1 MNTKRKTKKKRKL
14 SIIVKLLLGFA
25 FVLLITSA
33 VNIYSLFQLDV
44 LAGLTTKIYNHPL
57 QVTRAVLHA
66 DGDIVRMHRGM
77 KDVVL
82 ATDNAGIEAARA
94 VVDEEEM
101 EVYEQLAIVE
111 EWILGAEGQALIA
124 DALQAFRDWKVIRD
138 EVINLTKAGETA
150 QAAAI
155 TKGKGADH
163 VELLSSSML
172 AMREYAAT
180 KATEMYNTAQATR
193 TRVITT
199 AVISLVSA
207 LLVSGLFGYFLSRN
221 ISGNIN
227 KVADTARIVASG
239 DLTARAEVQSG
250 DEIEALAQAF
260 NQMSTDLGEI
270 IRQTQAAVGN
280 ITSASTQIA
289 STVTE
294 QASTAT
300 QQASSVTETTST
312 VEEVRQTA
320 EQTSERAHQVAE
332 SAQEAINVA
341 DQGTIAVE
349 DTVAVM
355 NSIRE
360 QVNTIAETIL
370 SLSEQTQQIGEII
383 ATVND
388 IADQSNLLALN
399 AAIEAARAGE
409 AGKGF
414 AVVAGEVRS
423 LAEQSVQATAQVR
436 DILGEIQ
443 KAANTAVM
451 VTEEGA
457 KRTEAGEQQARSTT
471 EAFGSIS
478 EHVSRVS
485 QSAQQIAASTS
496 QQLVGMDQVVEAM
509 NSINQATVQTE
520 ASTRQVDSAAQNLNA
535 LGEEL
540 TGLVERFQLE

>member
-1 MNTKRKTKKKRKL
+1 
-14 SIIVKLLLGFA
+14 
-25 FVLLITSA
+25 
-33 VNIYSLFQLDV
+33 
-44 LAGLTTKIYNHPL
+44 
-57 QVTRAVLHA
+57 
-66 DGDIVRMHRGM
+66 M

-82 ATDNAGIEAARA
+82 ATNKAGIEAAQA

-111 EWILGAEGQALIA
+111 EWILGEEGQTLVV
-124 DALQAFRDWKVIRD
+124 DAIQTFDDWKVIRD
-138 EVINLTKAGETA
+138 EVIALTIAGDVT

-163 VELLSSSML
+163 VALLESKML

-180 KATEMYNTAQATR
+180 KATEMYNTAQVTR
-193 TRVITT
+193 SNVIIT
-199 AVISLVSA
+199 AIISLVTA

-227 KVADTARIVASG
+227 KVADTARFVASG
-239 DLTARAEVQSG
+239 DLTARADVQSG
-250 DEIEALAQAF
+250 DEAESLAQAF
-260 NQMSTDLGEI
+260 NNMSDDLGEI
-270 IRQTQAAVGN
+270 IRQTLSAVAN

-289 STVTE
+289 SAIAE

-300 QQASSVTETTST
+300 QQATAVTATTST

-320 EQTSERAHQVAE
+320 EQASERSHQVSD
-332 SAQEAINVA
+332 SAQEAIGVA
-341 DQGTIAVE
+341 DQGLTAVE
-349 DTVAVM
+349 DTVTVM

-471 EAFGSIS
+471 EAFSAIS
-478 EHVSRVS
+478 EHIRRVS
-485 QSAQQIAASTS
+485 QSSQQIAASTS
-496 QQLVGMDQVVEAM
+496 QQLAGMDQIAEAM
-509 NSINQATVQTE
+509 NSINQATTQTE
-520 ASTRQVDSAAQNLNA
+520 ASTRQVESAAQNLNA
-535 LGEEL
+535 LSGEL
-540 TGLVERFQLE
+540 TGLVERFKLN